1 MYKVS
6 SIWIKEL
13 CTTTTSLIYHQNE
26 NRTELEDNN
35 NNKENGFFSDTFGF
49 QPISPYQQG
58 AEALQKEKNKSGNLC
73 LLSAR
78 QSFYHDHALLL
89 FPIIAR
95 SY

>member
-58 AEALQKEKNKSGNLC
+58 AEALQKEKINLET
-73 LLSAR
+73 SAYYLPG
-78 QSFYHDHALLL
+78 SL
-89 FPIIAR
+89 FTTIMHYCC
-95 SY
+95 SQ